1 MFISAPKL
9 VKVYSGGNIMLDD
22 LRNSA
27 QNPFLDEENLQEEE
41 EASKKPRGKG
51 NFLGM
56 TAPQR
61 FVVSVFL
68 FLMVLILGV
77 FLLILFQKVYI

>member
-1 MFISAPKL
+1 
-9 VKVYSGGNIMLDD
+9 MLDD

-27 QNPFLDEENLQEEE
+27 GSPFLEEE
-41 EASKKPRGKG
+41 PIEEKNTKPKINSS

-61 FVVSVFL
+61 FVVSIFL
-68 FLMVLILGV
+68 FFMVMILGV
-77 FLLILFQKVYI
+77 FLLILFQKVYFPI

>member
-1 MFISAPKL
+1 
-9 VKVYSGGNIMLDD
+9 MLDD

-27 QNPFLDEENLQEEE
+27 QNPFLDEEHVEEE
-41 EASKKPRGKG
+41 EEKESPRRRSG

-61 FVVSVFL
+61 FVISVFL
-68 FLMVLILGV
+68 FLMIMILGV
-77 FLLILFQKVYI
+77 FLLILFQKIYI

>member
-1 MFISAPKL
+1 
-9 VKVYSGGNIMLDD
+9 MLDD

-27 QNPFLDEENLQEEE
+27 GSPFLDEEPIEEE
-41 EASKKPRGKG
+41 SAKPKINSS

-61 FVVSVFL
+61 FVVSIFL
-68 FLMVLILGV
+68 FFMVMILGV
-77 FLLILFQKVYI
+77 FLLILFQKVYFPF

>member
-1 MFISAPKL
+1 
-9 VKVYSGGNIMLDD
+9 MLDD

-27 QNPFLDEENLQEEE
+27 KNPFLDEENNYEEE
-41 EASKKPRGKG
+41 TRHRQEAR

-68 FLMVLILGV
+68 FLMIVIVGV
-77 FLLILFQKVYI
+77 FLLILFQKIYL

>member
-1 MFISAPKL
+1 
-9 VKVYSGGNIMLDD
+9 MLDD

-27 QNPFLDEENLQEEE
+27 NNPFLDEEPVEEE
-41 EASKKPRGKG
+41 PQKQHTSG
-51 NFLGM
+51 NLLGM

-61 FVVSVFL
+61 FVISVFV
-68 FLMVLILGV
+68 FLTVLILGV

>member
-1 MFISAPKL
+1 
-9 VKVYSGGNIMLDD
+9 MLDD

-27 QNPFLDEENLQEEE
+27 NNPFLEEE
-41 EASKKPRGKG
+41 PVEEEPQKQRIPG
-51 NFLGM
+51 NLLGM

-61 FVVSVFL
+61 FVISVFL
-68 FLMVLILGV
+68 FLAVVILGI

>member
-1 MFISAPKL
+1 
-9 VKVYSGGNIMLDD
+9 MLDD

-27 QNPFLDEENLQEEE
+27 GSPFLDEEPIEEE
-41 EASKKPRGKG
+41 KAHQKVNSG

-61 FVVSVFL
+61 FVVSLFL
-68 FLMVLILGV
+68 FFMVVILGV
-77 FLLILFQKVYI
+77 FLLILFQKVYFPF

>member
-1 MFISAPKL
+1 
-9 VKVYSGGNIMLDD
+9 MLDD

-27 QNPFLDEENLQEEE
+27 QNPFLEEKIEEE
-41 EASKKPRGKG
+41 EQKKNQRG

-61 FVVSVFL
+61 FVIAVFL
-68 FLMVLILGV
+68 FLMILILGV
-77 FLLILFQKVYI
+77 FLLILFQKIYL

>member
-1 MFISAPKL
+1 
-9 VKVYSGGNIMLDD
+9 MLDD

-27 QNPFLDEENLQEEE
+27 GSPFLDEEPIEEE
-41 EASKKPRGKG
+41 NARPKINSS

-61 FVVSVFL
+61 FVVSIFL
-68 FLMVLILGV
+68 FFMVLILGV
-77 FLLILFQKVYI
+77 FLLILFQKVYFPF

>member
-1 MFISAPKL
+1 
-9 VKVYSGGNIMLDD
+9 MLDD

-27 QNPFLDEENLQEEE
+27 GSPFLDEEPVEEE
-41 EASKKPRGKG
+41 EVRPVKRSSGD
-51 NFLGM
+51 FLGM

-61 FVVSVFL
+61 FVISIFL

-77 FLLILFQKVYI
+77 FLLILFQKIYFPF

>member
-1 MFISAPKL
+1 
-9 VKVYSGGNIMLDD
+9 MLDD

-27 QNPFLDEENLQEEE
+27 GNPFLNEDNYEEE
-41 EASKKPRGKG
+41 EKQEKRRSG

-61 FVVSVFL
+61 FVISVFL
-68 FLMVLILGV
+68 FFMVLILGT
-77 FLLILFQKVYI
+77 FILILFQKVYL

>member
-1 MFISAPKL
+1 
-9 VKVYSGGNIMLDD
+9 MLDD

-27 QNPFLDEENLQEEE
+27 GNPFTGEENTYEEE
-41 EASKKPRGKG
+41 TQNQPQPKS
-51 NFLGM
+51 FLGM

-61 FVVSVFL
+61 FVISVFF

-77 FLLILFQKVYI
+77 FLLILFQKIYL

>member
-1 MFISAPKL
+1 
-9 VKVYSGGNIMLDD
+9 MLDD

-27 QNPFLDEENLQEEE
+27 QNPFLDEEPQDEDERNEE
-41 EASKKPRGKG
+41 KPRG

-61 FVVSVFL
+61 FILSVF
-68 FLMVLILGV
+68 FFFMVMILGV
-77 FLLILFQKVYI
+77 FLLILFQKVYL

>member
-1 MFISAPKL
+1 
-9 VKVYSGGNIMLDD
+9 MLDD

-27 QNPFLDEENLQEEE
+27 GNPFLDDHNEYEEE
-41 EASKKPRGKG
+41 ESQPKRGSG

-68 FLMVLILGV
+68 FLMVLILGI

>member
-1 MFISAPKL
+1 MFISAPKP
-9 VKVYSGGNIMLDD
+9 VSVHSGGRKMLDD

-41 EASKKPRGKG
+41 DTSKKTRIKG
-51 NFLGM
+51 DFLGM

-68 FLMVLILGV
+68 FLMVVILGV

>member
-1 MFISAPKL
+1 
-9 VKVYSGGNIMLDD
+9 MLDD

-27 QNPFLDEENLQEEE
+27 GNPFLDEGNHEEE
-41 EASKKPRGKG
+41 EEETQRGSG

-68 FLMVLILGV
+68 FLMVLILGTFV
-77 FLLILFQKVYI
+77 LILFQKVYL

>member
-1 MFISAPKL
+1 
-9 VKVYSGGNIMLDD
+9 MLDD

-27 QNPFLDEENLQEEE
+27 GSPFLDEEPYEIEEE
-41 EASKKPRGKG
+41 KKPLKRNGG

-61 FVVSVFL
+61 FVVSIFL
-68 FLMVLILGV
+68 FMMILILGV
-77 FLLILFQKVYI
+77 FLLILFQKVYFPF

>member
-1 MFISAPKL
+1 
-9 VKVYSGGNIMLDD
+9 MLDD

-27 QNPFLDEENLQEEE
+27 GNPFLDDNHNEEE
-41 EASKKPRGKG
+41 EQQTPRSSG

-68 FLMVLILGV
+68 FLMVLILGTFV
-77 FLLILFQKVYI
+77 LILFQKVYL

>member
-1 MFISAPKL
+1 MCSSNPVPIVNHLREATD
-9 VKVYSGGNIMLDD
+9 MLDD

-27 QNPFLDEENLQEEE
+27 GGPFLDDENLEEDE
-41 EASKKPRGKG
+41 SSRKRFHG

-56 TAPQR
+56 TAVQR

-68 FLMVLILGV
+68 FLMVVIVGV
-77 FLLILFQKVYI
+77 FVLILFQKVYL

>member
-1 MFISAPKL
+1 
-9 VKVYSGGNIMLDD
+9 MLDD

-27 QNPFLDEENLQEEE
+27 GSPFLDEEPIEEE
-41 EASKKPRGKG
+41 KPTTRINSG

-61 FVVSVFL
+61 FVVSLFL
-68 FLMVLILGV
+68 FFMVLILGV
-77 FLLILFQKVYI
+77 FLLILFQKVYLGY